1 MAFSYLSYN
10 TCDFDY
16 RIKTQ
21 AIRKT
26 FILSRKQKKY
36 WNKSVKDH
44 FLLSGRGEAVPSQ
57 SESCERYGKADSRG
71 KHADFGDNE

>member
-1 MAFSYLSYN
+1 MIGINLKPPAFQSHVLSTSQVSFLYIKRMAFSYLSYN

-26 FILSRKQKKY
+26 FYPFQKAKK
-36 WNKSVKDH
+36 NI
-44 FLLSGRGEAVPSQ
+44 ETNQ
-57 SESCERYGKADSRG
+57 
-71 KHADFGDNE
+71 